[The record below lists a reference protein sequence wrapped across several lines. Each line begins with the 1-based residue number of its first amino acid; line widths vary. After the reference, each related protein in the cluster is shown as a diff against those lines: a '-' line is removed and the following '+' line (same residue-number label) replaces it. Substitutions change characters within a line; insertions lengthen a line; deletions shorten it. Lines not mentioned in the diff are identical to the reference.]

1 MRGIKN
7 ISFKGLFVGTL
18 VLFAAAVCVCFAGIL
33 FLTQNTTPHGVEEY
47 YLDVSGLAMTDG
59 LVVLSPS
66 DFQKR
71 LVSAQELGTM
81 FYSGTRTAVWLML
94 CAIIILTVIWGIIL
108 YKIYSF
114 KIFLPVK
121 RLSAELENMACAGT
135 DGDEGVKTRQSEK
148 RHRQHGTNRDGNEGV
163 KNRQSEKRHWQQGAD
178 RECDEG
184 VKNDEIEEFFGGVAA
199 LPQELACLK
208 QATDMLLENVSAA
221 YSDFAHL
228 GKYVSHEYKNT
239 MALLRAKAQNGNMD
253 GITRTVDKL
262 VKDMDDIL
270 TLCAG
275 RGQGFDEVV
284 DLALVCGTAVD
295 EYAKGEVGIEFS
307 FDEECDAGV
316 RGNELWIYRAVC
328 NLIDNAVKYGKNGT
342 VYVEVG
348 VKNDCPFLEVS
359 DTGIGIDRE
368 EAERIFDEGYRIG
381 ELKKDGYGIGLSL
394 VKHVA
399 WLCNAFLWVRSE
411 KNVGSR
417 FKMVFPKP

>member
-7 ISFKGLFVGTL
+7 ISLKGIFVSALFV
-18 VLFAAAVCVCFAGIL
+18 FAAVMCVCFAGIL
-33 FLTQNTTPHGVEEY
+33 FFTRNSTPQGVEEY
-47 YLDVSGLAMTDG
+47 YLDVSGLDTTDG

-71 LVSAQELGTM
+71 LVTAQELGTR
-81 FYSGTRTAVWLML
+81 FFGRTRTAVGLML
-94 CAIIILTVIWGIIL
+94 CVVIILTVILEIVL
-108 YKIYSF
+108 YRIFSL

-121 RLSAELENMACAGT
+121 RLSAELERMACEGTGT
-135 DGDEGVKTRQSEK
+135 DSDEGVKDRQSEK
-148 RHRQHGTNRDGNEGV
+148 RHCKQGTDRDSDKGV
-163 KNRQSEKRHWQQGAD
+163 KT
-178 RECDEG
+178 
-184 VKNDEIEEFFGGVAA
+184 DEIEEFFDGVAA

-208 QATDMLLENVSAA
+208 QATDMLFENVSAA
-221 YSDFAHL
+221 YSDFSHL
-228 GKYVSHEYKNT
+228 GRYVSHEYKNT
-239 MALLRAKAQNGNMD
+239 MALLRAKAQNGNLE
-253 GITRTVDKL
+253 GITQTVDKL

-270 TLCAG
+270 TLCAD
-275 RGQGFDEVV
+275 RGQGFDDVV

-295 EYAKGEVGIEFS
+295 EYAKGEVSIEFA
-307 FDEECDAGV
+307 FDEDCDAGV

-328 NLIDNAVKYGKNGT
+328 NLIDNAVKYGQNGK

-359 DTGIGIDRE
+359 DKGIGIDRE
-368 EAERIFDEGYRIG
+368 EEERIFDEGYRVG

-417 FKMVFPKP
+417 FKLVFPKP